1 MAQNLLIWTT
11 QKFNLTAIKQTEFNW
26 RDCKYRDAICA
37 ERKGGFIYKV
47 DVGKEEK
54 DVSLCSRFVTEMK
67 RKTGLFELEIKNNI
81 TVWMMEEKL
90 VLLFEQPSLSW
101 AERGIIAVTA
111 GSALAIGI
119 YLYKRRKKRLM
130 VESETTGKKTGIAT
144 GFS

>member
-1 MAQNLLIWTT
+1 MTQNLSTWTT
-11 QKFNLTAIKQTEFNW
+11 QHFKSTATKQTEFNW
-26 RDCKYRDAICA
+26 HGCNYHNAICA
-37 ERKGGFIYKV
+37 ECKGEYIYEV
-47 DVGKEEK
+47 NVGDKQG
-54 DVSLCSRFVTEMK
+54 SLCSRFVTEMK

-81 TVWMMEEKL
+81 TVWIMDNQW

-130 VESETTGKKTGIAT
+130 VESGTIGKRA
-144 GFS
+144 